1 MGIRMA
7 LDCPQCRRLTEEVE
21 WLNGRLRA
29 AEDRRAADDIRRR
42 EASRRLAL
50 FTGET
55 EPDPEDASGWDWPSA
70 LAYFERVLQAEQEA
84 LTDDERARGLDV
96 GHQLDLAAAR
106 LTAQELAGFEDL
118 VARHRAAFL
127 RGVAQKLDDLHPGNG
142 VAEHLRANTPETLV
156 DW

>member
-21 WLNGRLRA
+21 WLHGRLRA
-29 AEDRRAADDIRRR
+29 AEGRRLSDDLRRR
-42 EASRRLAL
+42 EASRTLAL

-55 EPDPEDASGWDWPSA
+55 EPEPGDASGWDWPSA
-70 LAYFERVLQAEQEA
+70 LAYFQRVLLAEQEA

-106 LTAQELAGFEDL
+106 LAAQELAGFEDL
-118 VARHRAAFL
+118 VARHRAAYL
-127 RGVAQKLDDLHPGNG
+127 RGTAQKLDDLHPGNSLS
-142 VAEHLRANTPETLV
+142 EHLRANDPASLV